1 MTIPSCEHPNPDV
14 RLTFDIGNSKTS
26 VYELCEFCRKLPVF
40 TENILYVKEI
50 KK

>member
-1 MTIPSCEHPNPDV
+1 MIHNCTHQDTGV
-14 RLTFDIGNSKTS
+14 RITFDVGYDKTS
-26 VYELCEFCRKLPVF
+26 VYDLCDACRKLPVF